1 MRRIIY
7 IVSLMMVVACVK
19 HGAENSPES
28 RLDIEADIARSADSK
43 AIIEGNVFKTGNTM
57 GIFVYHS
64 ETENV
69 QTPSPMFHFELYG
82 SRYKNIRASYN
93 ESTPSKPWRFN
104 FESASTMFDDIYLI
118 RPTVAAYETGLS
130 VVAYAPWIANVQSIT
145 EVPFYLGG
153 HSEDMVDLMWA
164 RQNTHDSSVNPTD
177 AGKNYK
183 IIPDGNAQ
191 PVKLTFQHALSL
203 LKIGFRCKYEG
214 SVITVSSIKLKK
226 KDDGT
231 TPLVISGKFNAMT
244 GTVSESATSFYLS
257 YDYTGEAYVFQYSE
271 DDYLYVPMLIFPQ
284 EYKAD
289 GDYIL
294 EFQFNGHDLAAEYEI
309 RLSDVAGGF
318 RAGNV
323 YTFNFTLDN
332 YIQFDGVQVSDEW
345 IESDL
350 NNKELKF

>member
-1 MRRIIY
+1 
-7 IVSLMMVVACVK
+7 MMVVSCVK
-19 HGAENSPES
+19 PGTENSPES
-28 RLDIEADIARSADSK
+28 RLEIEADIAVSAASK
-43 AIIEGNVFKTGNTM
+43 AIIEGTAFKTGNTM

-69 QTPSPMFHFELYG
+69 QTPSPMSHFELYG
-82 SRYKNIRASYN
+82 SRYKNIRALYS
-93 ESTPSKPWRFN
+93 ETTPSKPWRFN
-104 FESASTMFDDIYLI
+104 FESASTPFDDIYLI
-118 RPTVAAYETGLS
+118 KPTVTAYETGLS

-145 EVPFYLGG
+145 EIPFYLGG

-164 RQNTHDSSVNPTD
+164 RQNTHDGSVNPVD

-203 LKIGFRCKYEG
+203 LKVGFRCRYEG

-226 KDDGT
+226 KDGGT
-231 TPLVISGKFNAMT
+231 TPLMISGKFNAMT
-244 GTVSESATSFYLS
+244 GTLSESVTASYLA
-257 YDYTGEAYVFQYSE
+257 YDYTGESYVFQYSE
-271 DDYLYVPMLIFPQ
+271 DGYLYVPMLIFPQ

-294 EFQFNGHDLAAEYEI
+294 EFQFDGHDLGAEYEI

-318 RAGNV
+318 KAGNV

-332 YIQFDGVQVSDEW
+332 YIQFDGVHVSTDW
-345 IESDL
+345 VESDS
-350 NNKELKF
+350 NKKELKF